1 MKLVTYLK
9 DDHLQLAL
17 LVNGNLYDTDSLH
30 PDLPNSMSMFLNY
43 WDDVIPVVK
52 AAEQRIKDGLG
63 TGSARVLL
71 LLGRS
76 PWCR

>member
-9 DDHLQLAL
+9 DDNLQLAL

-43 WDDVIPVVK
+43 WGIDYYHRKHRDD
-52 AAEQRIKDGLG
+52 ECCRI
-63 TGSARVLL
+63 RF
-71 LLGRS
+71 
-76 PWCR
+76 